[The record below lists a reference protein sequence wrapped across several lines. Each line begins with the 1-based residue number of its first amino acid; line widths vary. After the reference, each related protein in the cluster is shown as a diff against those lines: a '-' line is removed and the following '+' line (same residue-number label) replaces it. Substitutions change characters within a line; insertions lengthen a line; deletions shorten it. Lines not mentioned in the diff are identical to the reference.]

1 MEIEQMRS
9 NLIGLMKQFDKRW
22 VEKYRA
28 KTRDQKKKM
37 HSTAF
42 LDGLINL
49 LIAVV
54 RSESFLFKI
63 CGKYPQIHPICFKN
77 HHYCN

>member
-28 KTRDQKKKM
+28 KTRDQKKDALYSVSRWAHQLADSCRK
-37 HSTAF
+37 
-42 LDGLINL
+42 
-49 LIAVV
+49 
-54 RSESFLFKI
+54 K
-63 CGKYPQIHPICFKN
+63 
-77 HHYCN
+77 